1 LADSGHATGPPD
13 DAAQAGRAGTT
24 AAGAAA
30 ARTTAAGTA
39 AARIATAGQAPPA
52 GRQDHIDRDTFRD
65 VIGRF
70 VSGVTVVTTSADGQ
84 VSAATVSA
92 LASVSLEPPMLLIC
106 LNRSSVTQDAIARSG
121 RFAVNILAEHQHQLA
136 RWFATKETGKLDPVV
151 TATGPAELPII
162 KEAVAYLECSVC
174 DTFRGG
180 THTIF
185 LAKVL
190 SGWPGSGQPLVY
202 YRGTLGGFADI
213 GDRTLVRPC
222 PDTRDPQG
230 RA

>member
-13 DAAQAGRAGTT
+13 DVDRE
-24 AAGAAA
+24 
-30 ARTTAAGTA
+30 
-39 AARIATAGQAPPA
+39 
-52 GRQDHIDRDTFRD
+52 RQNHIDREIFRD

-70 VSGVTVVTTSADGQ
+70 VSGVTVVTASADGQ

-92 LASVSLEPPMLLIC
+92 LTSVSLEPPMLLIC
-106 LNRSSVTQDAIARSG
+106 LNRSSATQDAIARSG
-121 RFAVNILAEHQHQLA
+121 RFVVNILAEHQQQLA
-136 RWFATKETGKLDPVV
+136 RWFATKLNPVV
-151 TATGPAELPII
+151 TAAGPADLPVIR
-162 KEAVAYLECSVC
+162 EAVAYLECVVC

-190 SGWPGSGQPLVY
+190 SGWHGRGQPLVY
-202 YRGTLGGFADI
+202 YRGTLGSFADI

-222 PDTRDPQG
+222 PDMRDPKG
-230 RA
+230 RAS